1 MWAYSFDNQ
10 YYMGTMETRDL
21 AIEAAAKEAQATLD
35 ARRRNWNNPDIPGRR
50 VKVYVGECEFH
61 KPCFSSCCDIIE
73 RLEEQVADS
82 EFGEYVDGWL
92 DGVTSEQVQELEN
105 AVDAAVN
112 EWLKKNNLE
121 PSFFLVRAYDEVEVV
136 TK

>member
-10 YYMGTMETRDL
+10 YYTGKMETRDL
-21 AIEAAAKEAQATLD
+21 AIKAAAKEAQAILD

-61 KPCFSSCCDIIE
+61 KPCFSAYCDIIE
-73 RLEEQVADS
+73 NLEGQAAGRD
-82 EFGEYVDGWL
+82 FGEYADGWL
-92 DGVTSEQVQELEN
+92 DGVTSEQVRELEN
-105 AVDAAVN
+105 AVDAVVN

-121 PSFFLVRAYDEVEVV
+121 PSFYLVREYEEVEVV